1 MTHTKSHRKG
11 GQMRFRQ
18 FAHRAGAT
26 KKNRSSSASSLEKFQ
41 QEATVKF
48 MEILLMINLYHWKTY
63 SYATHKATDE
73 LYSSLNDHIDEFME
87 VLMGKSLERTNLT
100 KQKQIRLL
108 DLTSPEQL
116 KREVMTF
123 KSYLVGLEKVKA
135 LQTMS
140 NTDLFNIRDEI
151 LGDLNKFMYLLTL
164 K

>member
-18 FAHRAGAT
+18 FSHRAGAT
-26 KKNRSSSASSLEKFQ
+26 KKNRSSSTSSLEKFQ

-48 MEILLMINLYHWKTY
+48 MEILLMIKLYHWKTY
-63 SYATHKATDE
+63 SYATHKATDD